1 MFDLIYAAKVIVRI
15 LYMVPSY
22 FFEKLKIH
30 LMTSVLTP
38 KFKIKSQN
46 GCHRKNTDEINV
58 F

>member
-1 MFDLIYAAKVIVRI
+1 
-15 LYMVPSY
+15 MVLNY

-30 LMTSVLTP
+30 LMTSILTL